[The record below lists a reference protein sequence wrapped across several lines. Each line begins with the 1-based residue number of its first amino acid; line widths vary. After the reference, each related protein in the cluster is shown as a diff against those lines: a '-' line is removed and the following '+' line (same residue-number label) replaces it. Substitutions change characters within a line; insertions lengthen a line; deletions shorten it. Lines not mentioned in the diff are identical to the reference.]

1 MTAQER
7 ETDVKVRQK
16 VAYLQR
22 LLTLRLRFMKYA
34 TGVDVTHDGQTVFVK
49 WNMKREGQPTQPDVI
64 DYEMIEFPITHLSKR
79 IRHYLL
85 KFRAEY
91 SNRHKPVNNF
101 PEKPA

>member
-1 MTAQER
+1 MTAEER
-7 ETDVKVRQK
+7 ETDVKIRQK

-22 LLTLRLRFMKYA
+22 LLTLRLRFMKFA
-34 TGVDVTHDGQTVFVK
+34 TGVDVTHDGQTVFVR
-49 WNMKREGQPTQPDVI
+49 WAMDRGNYPEGCEII
-64 DYEMIEFPITHLSKR
+64 DYEMIEFPVAHLSKR
-79 IRHYLL
+79 IRHYLA